1 MSFSAD
7 RACARWCGTQ
17 RTERL
22 LAEHSPEGR
31 LCWRRETGP
40 RVWGGMSPGTGI
52 PGVKVTTLSTILW
65 GQGPAFSYCLRG
77 IDEQHIHLQAGRAE
91 AEKLSLPDYRV
102 TTSVSKRQQPERVG
116 RQT

>member
-1 MSFSAD
+1 MPDGAEPRGLKGSLQNTLL
-7 RACARWCGTQ
+7 RAGCAG
-17 RTERL
+17 
-22 LAEHSPEGR
+22 
-31 LCWRRETGP
+31 RRETGP